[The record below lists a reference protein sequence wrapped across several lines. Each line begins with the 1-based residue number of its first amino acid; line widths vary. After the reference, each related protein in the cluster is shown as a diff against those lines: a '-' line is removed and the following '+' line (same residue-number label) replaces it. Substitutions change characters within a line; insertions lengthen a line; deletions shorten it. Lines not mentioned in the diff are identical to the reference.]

1 MKSVRSSMPQVFT
14 ILTSLY
20 IYFVSSLQEN
30 KSFLLR
36 NLSVVL
42 DISVPVGV
50 NHESYILIRV
60 I

>member
-36 NLSVVL
+36 NLSVVP

>member
-1 MKSVRSSMPQVFT
+1 MLQVFK

-20 IYFVSSLQEN
+20 IYFVSSWQQN

-36 NLSVVL
+36 NISVGP
-42 DISVPVGV
+42 DISFAVVV
-50 NHESYILIRV
+50 NHESHILIRV